1 MTCKQQGFALDLRLY
16 EWGFVQIL
24 RLHEWGFALY
34 YLLRGETIMEK
45 PVFKRKIYNEILEWK
60 ENRSNKY
67 ALLIKG
73 ARRVGK
79 STIAEE
85 FAKNEFKSYILIDFA
100 HTSKE
105 IIGLFDDMY
114 NLDFFFL
121 QLQQFTGIRLY
132 EKESVIIFDEVQL
145 LPKARQAI
153 KYLVADGRYR
163 YIETG
168 SLLSI
173 KKNTKDILIPSE
185 EHKISMY
192 PMDFEEFLWAIG
204 DEITADTIKLL
215 LKNKKSAGDALH
227 RNLMRKFRLYMLIG
241 GMPQAIETYIGQN
254 NLQAVDEVKREIV
267 DLYEED
273 FVKID
278 GTGLAGDIYDAI
290 PANLSNNASR
300 YVLSN
305 AREGTRSEQV
315 RELIPDMLSSFT
327 VNIAYHANNPSVGM
341 PLEKD
346 AGRYKLFLADVGLF
360 VTLVFKDKNY
370 TENVIYNKLLSDKLE
385 ANLGYVYENVVA
397 QMLIAKGNNLFYYTM
412 ESDTSNHLYEIDFLI
427 SVSNKICPIEVKS
440 GNYRSHKSLDVFC
453 NKFSSRIR
461 DKYVVHTKDYKWE
474 NGIHYIP
481 VYMVPFL

>member
-1 MTCKQQGFALDLRLY
+1 MG
-16 EWGFVQIL
+16 
-24 RLHEWGFALY
+24 
-34 YLLRGETIMEK
+34 K
-45 PVFKRKIYNEILEWK
+45 PVFKRKIYEEILEWK
-60 ENRSNKY
+60 EKRSNKY

-100 HTSKE
+100 HTSNE
-105 IIGLFDDMY
+105 IIELFDDTY

-121 QLQQFTGIRLY
+121 KLQQLTGVRLY
-132 EKESVIIFDEVQL
+132 KNESVIIFDEVQL

-153 KYLVADGRYR
+153 KYLVADGRYK

-173 KKNTKDILIPSE
+173 KKNTRDILIPSE

-204 DEITADTIKLL
+204 DDITADTIKML
-215 LKNKKSAGDALH
+215 LKNKKAAGNAMH
-227 RNLMRKFRLYMLIG
+227 RNLMRVFRLYMLIG
-241 GMPQAIETYIGQN
+241 GMPQAVETYIEQN

-273 FVKID
+273 FTKID

-290 PANLSNNASR
+290 PANLSSNASR

-305 AREGTRSEQV
+305 AREGTRAEQV

-327 VNIAYHANNPSVGM
+327 VNIAYHANNPGVGM
-341 PLEKD
+341 SLTKD
-346 AGRYKLFLADVGLF
+346 SGRYKLFLSDVGLF
-360 VTLVFKDKNY
+360 VTLAFKDKNY
-370 TENVIYNKLLSDKLE
+370 TDNVIYNKLLSDKLD
-385 ANLGYVYENVVA
+385 ANLGYIYENVVA
-397 QMLIAKGNNLFYYTM
+397 QMLTAKGNNLFYYTM
-412 ESDTSNHLYEIDFLI
+412 DSDTSNHLYEIDFLI
-427 SVSNKICPIEVKS
+427 SVRDKICPIEVKS

-453 NKFSSRIR
+453 DKFSNRIS

-474 NGIHYIP
+474 NVINYIP

>member
-1 MTCKQQGFALDLRLY
+1 M
-16 EWGFVQIL
+16 
-24 RLHEWGFALY
+24 
-34 YLLRGETIMEK
+34 IMGK
-45 PVFKRKIYNEILEWK
+45 LVFRRKIYNEILEWK
-60 ENRSNKY
+60 EKRSDRY

-85 FAKNEFKSYILIDFA
+85 FAKNEFRSYILIDFA

-105 IIGLFDDMY
+105 IIELFDDMY

-121 QLQQFTGIRLY
+121 QLQQFTGTRLY

-145 LPKARQAI
+145 FPKARQAI
-153 KYLVADGRYR
+153 KYLVADGRYK

-192 PMDFEEFLWAIG
+192 PMDFEEFLWSID
-204 DEITADTIKLL
+204 DEMTADTIKVL
-215 LKNKKSAGDALH
+215 LKNKKSAGNAMH

-241 GMPQAIETYIGQN
+241 GMPQAIESYIEHN
-254 NLQAVDEVKREIV
+254 NLQVVDEVKREIV

-278 GTGLAGDIYDAI
+278 GTGLAGDIYDTI

-305 AREGTRSEQV
+305 AREGTRGSHV

-327 VNIAYHANNPSVGM
+327 INIAYRANNPGVGM
-341 PLEKD
+341 SLEKD
-346 AGRYKLFLADVGLF
+346 TSRYKLFLSDVGLF
-360 VTLVFKDKNY
+360 ITLAFKDKKY

-397 QMLIAKGNNLFYYTM
+397 QMLITKGNNLFYYTM
-412 ESDTSNHLYEIDFLI
+412 ESETSNHLYEIDFLI
-427 SVSNKICPIEVKS
+427 SVGDKICPIEVKS

-453 NKFSSRIR
+453 EKFSKRIG
-461 DKYVVHTKDYKWE
+461 DKYVIHVKDYKWE

>member
-1 MTCKQQGFALDLRLY
+1 
-16 EWGFVQIL
+16 
-24 RLHEWGFALY
+24 
-34 YLLRGETIMEK
+34 MEK
-45 PVFKRKIYNEILEWK
+45 SVFKRKIYNEILEWK
-60 ENRSNKY
+60 VNKSDKY

-73 ARRVGK
+73 ARRIGK

-121 QLQQFTGIRLY
+121 QLQQFTGVRLY

-153 KYLVADGRYR
+153 KYLVADGRYK

-185 EHKISMY
+185 EHKISMF

-204 DEITADTIKLL
+204 DNMTPDTIKLL
-215 LKNKKSAGDALH
+215 IKSKKPAGNALH
-227 RNLMRKFRLYMLIG
+227 RNLMRTFRLYMLIG
-241 GMPQAIETYIGQN
+241 GMPQAIESYLENN
-254 NLQAVDEVKREIV
+254 NLQIVDEVKREII

-278 GTGLAGDIYDAI
+278 NTGLAGDIYDAI

-300 YVLSN
+300 YVLST
-305 AREGTRSEQV
+305 AREGIRANRV

-327 VNIAYHANNPSVGM
+327 VNIAYHANNPNVGM
-341 PLEKD
+341 ALEKD
-346 AGRYKLFLADVGLF
+346 TNRYKLFLSDVGLF
-360 VTLVFKDKNY
+360 ITLAFKDKNF
-370 TENVIYNKLLSDKLE
+370 TDNIIYNKLLSDKLNK
-385 ANLGYVYENVVA
+385 NLGYVYENVVA
-397 QMLIAKGNNLFYYTM
+397 QMLLAKGNNLFYYTM
-412 ESDTSNHLYEIDFLI
+412 ENESSNHLHEIDFLL
-427 SVSNKICPIEVKS
+427 SVGNKIIPIEVKS
-440 GNYRSHKSLDVFC
+440 GNYRTHKSFDLFC
-453 NKFSSRIR
+453 TKFSSRIKE
-461 DKYVVHTKDYKWE
+461 KYIIHTKDYKSE
-474 NGIHYIP
+474 NGIQYIP
-481 VYMVPFL
+481 IYMVPFL

>member
-1 MTCKQQGFALDLRLY
+1 
-16 EWGFVQIL
+16 
-24 RLHEWGFALY
+24 
-34 YLLRGETIMEK
+34 MEK

-85 FAKNEFKSYILIDFA
+85 FAKNEFKSYILFDFA

>member
-1 MTCKQQGFALDLRLY
+1 
-16 EWGFVQIL
+16 
-24 RLHEWGFALY
+24 
-34 YLLRGETIMEK
+34 MEK
-45 PVFKRKIYNEILEWK
+45 PVFKRKIYDEILEWK
-60 ENRSNKY
+60 EKRSDKY

-79 STIAEE
+79 STIVEE
-85 FAKNEFKSYILIDFA
+85 FAKKEFKSYILIDFA
-100 HTSKE
+100 HTSKS
-105 IIGLFDDMY
+105 IIELFDDMY
-114 NLDFFFL
+114 DLDFFFL
-121 QLQQFTGIRLY
+121 QLQQLTGIKLY

-153 KYLVADGRYR
+153 KYLVADGRYK

-204 DEITADTIKLL
+204 DEVTADTIKILL
-215 LKNKKSAGDALH
+215 QKKKSAGNVLH
-227 RNLMRKFRLYMLIG
+227 RNLMRIFRLYMLVG
-241 GMPQAIETYIGQN
+241 GMPQAIETYIEQN
-254 NLQAVDEVKREIV
+254 NLQAVDETKREII

-273 FVKID
+273 FTKID
-278 GTGLAGDIYDAI
+278 GTGLVGDIFDAI
-290 PANLSNNASR
+290 PANLSSNASR

-305 AREGTRSEQV
+305 AREGIRSEQV
-315 RELIPDMLSSFT
+315 RELIPDMLSSYT
-327 VNIAYHANNPSVGM
+327 VNIAYHANNPGVGM
-341 PLEKD
+341 ALEKD
-346 AGRYKLFLADVGLF
+346 AGRYKLFTSDVGLF
-360 VTLVFKDKNY
+360 VTLAFKDKKY

-397 QMLIAKGNNLFYYTM
+397 QMLIVKGNNLFYYTM

-427 SVSNKICPIEVKS
+427 SVGGKICPLEVKS
-440 GNYRSHKSLDVFC
+440 GNYRGHKSLDVFC
-453 NKFSSRIR
+453 KRFSSRVR
-461 DKYVVHTKDYKWE
+461 DKYVIHTKDYKWE
-474 NGIHYIP
+474 NGIHYLP

>member
-1 MTCKQQGFALDLRLY
+1 MG
-16 EWGFVQIL
+16 
-24 RLHEWGFALY
+24 
-34 YLLRGETIMEK
+34 K
-45 PVFKRKIYNEILEWK
+45 PVFKRKIYEEILEWK
-60 ENRSNKY
+60 EKRSNKY

-105 IIGLFDDMY
+105 IIELFDDTY
-114 NLDFFFL
+114 DLDFFFL
-121 QLQQFTGIRLY
+121 KLQQLTGIRLY
-132 EKESVIIFDEVQL
+132 KNESVIIFDEVQL

-153 KYLVADGRYR
+153 KYLVADGRYK

-173 KKNTKDILIPSE
+173 KKNTRDILIPSE

-192 PMDFEEFLWAIG
+192 PMDFEEFLWAVG
-204 DEITADTIKLL
+204 DDITADTIKML
-215 LKNKKSAGDALH
+215 LKNKKAAGNAMH
-227 RNLMRKFRLYMLIG
+227 RNLMRVFRLYMLIG
-241 GMPQAIETYIGQN
+241 GMPQAVETYLEQN

-273 FVKID
+273 FTKID

-290 PANLSNNASR
+290 PANLSSNASR

-305 AREGTRSEQV
+305 AREGTRAEQV

-327 VNIAYHANNPSVGM
+327 VNIAYHANNPGVGM
-341 PLEKD
+341 SLTKD
-346 AGRYKLFLADVGLF
+346 SGRYKLFLSDVGLF
-360 VTLVFKDKNY
+360 VTLAFKDKNY
-370 TENVIYNKLLSDKLE
+370 TDNVIYNKLLSDKLD
-385 ANLGYVYENVVA
+385 ANLGYIYENVVA
-397 QMLIAKGNNLFYYTM
+397 QMLTAKGNNLFYYTM
-412 ESDTSNHLYEIDFLI
+412 DSNTSNHLYEIDFLM
-427 SVSNKICPIEVKS
+427 SVSDKICPIEVKS

-453 NKFSSRIR
+453 DKFSTRIR
-461 DKYVVHTKDYKWE
+461 DKYVIHTKDYKWE
-474 NGIHYIP
+474 NGINYIP